1 MNLQKS
7 VGKKID
13 FGTAKAVS
21 NKFRK
26 FHNIT
31 ADRLQAL
38 KTKTMKKRSESKML
52 WGVRTYQEWR
62 EKKLSDVSNYN
73 EDIFNANLDDLKNVT
88 ISNLENSLCIFIAE
102 VTKVNGDDYPGT
114 TLYQL
119 TVSIQK
125 FLNENDIN
133 WKLVDGPQFK
143 QFRVVLDNILKERAL
158 QNIGMVKKQAQL
170 IPLSFEQTMWDKGV
184 LGEHEPEI
192 LCDTVLF
199 LVGINCG
206 LRAGDEHHDLH
217 RDAPGKPS
225 QFSFQRSENGDRCV
239 VYTED
244 TVTKTNDG
252 GLKHMRKDRKVVW
265 VHPSKDIRKCP
276 VHLIDKYMSLCPDV
290 GAKSKPNF
298 YLRPLD
304 KINPAQWYS
313 TRVVGVNTL
322 CKVVGKLLEC

>member
-1 MNLQKS
+1 MNSQKS
-7 VGKKID
+7 VGKKINW
-13 FGTAKAVS
+13 GTAKAVS

-52 WGVRTYQEWR
+52 WGVCTYQEWR
-62 EKKLSDVSNYN
+62 EKKLNDVSNYN

-88 ISNLENSLCIFIAE
+88 ISNLEKSLCIFIAE
-102 VTKVNGDDYPGT
+102 VTKVNGDDYRGT

-143 QFRVVLDNILKERAL
+143 QLRVVLDNIMKEGAL

-170 IPLSFEQTMWDKGV
+170 
-184 LGEHEPEI
+184 
-192 LCDTVLF
+192 LF

-206 LRAGDEHHDLH
+206 LRAGDEHHDLR

-244 TVTKTNDG
+244 TVTNTNDG
-252 GLKHMRKDRKVVW
+252 GLKHMRKDHKVVW

-276 VHLIDKYMSLCPDV
+276 VCLIDKYMSLCPDV

-322 CKVVGKLLEC
+322 RKVVGKLFRSSELDGYFTNHSL

>member
-1 MNLQKS
+1 MNSQKS
-7 VGKKID
+7 VGKKINW
-13 FGTAKAVS
+13 GTAKAVS

-143 QFRVVLDNILKERAL
+143 QFRVVLDNIMKERAL

-192 LCDTVLF
+192 LRDTVLF

-206 LRAGDEHHDLH
+206 LRAGDEHHDLR

-252 GLKHMRKDRKVVW
+252 GLKHM
-265 VHPSKDIRKCP
+265 
-276 VHLIDKYMSLCPDV
+276 
-290 GAKSKPNF
+290 
-298 YLRPLD
+298 
-304 KINPAQWYS
+304 
-313 TRVVGVNTL
+313 
-322 CKVVGKLLEC
+322 